1 MTFPL
6 SGIPASKHGSQMS
19 FSDSSALEDLLNV
32 MARLR
37 DPESGCP
44 WDCEQTLETLLPYT
58 IEEAY
63 EVADAIEQR
72 DTEQLVA
79 ELGDLL
85 FHIVFYAQILSER
98 GDADFQEI
106 AGRIAQKM
114 RRRHPHV
121 FGDARQADAAGVAN
135 AWEAGK
141 SDERRERA
149 QREGRRASAL
159 DDVALALPALIRAQK
174 IQRRAAGAG
183 FDWADVKPV
192 IAKIRE
198 ELEELEA
205 EIDADDASASDI
217 GLEAGDLLFACVN
230 LARHAG
236 VDAEVALRNATGK
249 FENRF
254 RAIENALADRGKT
267 TAESDLEEMDSL
279 WCEIKAAER

>member
-1 MTFPL
+1 
-6 SGIPASKHGSQMS
+6 MS
-19 FSDSSALEDLLNV
+19 CRDISALDDLLDV

-98 GDADFQEI
+98 GDADFQKI
-106 AGRIAQKM
+106 AGRITQKM
-114 RRRHPHV
+114 RKRHPHV
-121 FGDARQADAAGVAN
+121 FGDVNHADAAGVAG

-149 QREGRRASAL
+149 RREGRRASAL
-159 DDVALALPALIRAQK
+159 DDVARALPALLRAQK
-174 IQRRAAGAG
+174 IQQRAARAG
-183 FDWADVKPV
+183 FDWTDIKPV
-192 IAKIRE
+192 IGKVRE

-205 EIDADDASASDI
+205 ELEGGASSANTA
-217 GLEAGDLLFACVN
+217 LEAGDLLFACVN

-236 VDAEVALRNATGK
+236 VDAEGALRNATEK

-254 RAIENALADRGKT
+254 RAIENILADGGKT
-267 TAESDLEEMDSL
+267 VAQSNLEEMDAL
-279 WCEIKAAER
+279 WCEIKAEES

>member
-1 MTFPL
+1 
-6 SGIPASKHGSQMS
+6 MS
-19 FSDSSALEDLLNV
+19 RSDTTALEDLLDV
-32 MARLR
+32 MTRLR
-37 DPESGCP
+37 DPKSGCP

-63 EVADAIEQR
+63 EVADAIDQR

-98 GDADFQEI
+98 GEADFQEI

-121 FGDARQADAAGVAN
+121 FGDASQADAAGVAG

-149 QREGRRASAL
+149 RREGRRASAL

-183 FDWADVKPV
+183 FDWAEIKPA
-192 IAKIRE
+192 IAKVRE

-205 EIDADDASASDI
+205 EIGADASAPDV

-230 LARHAG
+230 VARHAG

-279 WCEIKAAER
+279 WCEIKAGENAE